1 MSRNESVQAALNDLL
16 QWERPST
23 KRNDMFEGDVI
34 ELGPFDAFVDKAAQ
48 FVQALHE
55 FNEIDAVLDRAKRFE
70 SLLAPGSELDS
81 ARVAL
86 QPIVKAFS
94 DGDSKR
100 GVEWDE
106 LHPPRIW
113 EDDRPWRRAPGMIS
127 SDEVA
132 LIRDLGTSTD
142 CLRWSPS
149 KSQRQMR
156 DLLSRRLVPPLPV
169 REGLERFENLLGE
182 FWQFVEENAVW
193 GCWLLVQCEAACES
207 PAAFDELIRQLTDTH
222 VRAIKSAARCVGQQ
236 IVSQLSRS
244 QTATNKISDKQ
255 DKLRAMLSFV
265 DGKPVVRFG
274 GKNCDISR
282 GKSDSLLNLLY
293 GFQAKNLPPTYK
305 AIFETVYP
313 SESYNPDSA
322 GAAPE
327 KLRKLAQRLNDALKD
342 KLALPP
348 DGKPWIRTISGHGYC
363 LTDAVTWQAK
373 ADWQEHDF
381 ERLKLNAGR

>member
-86 QPIVKAFS
+86 QPIVKAFA
-94 DGDSKR
+94 DSKK
-100 GVEWDE
+100 GVQWDE
-106 LHPPRIW
+106 LQLPHIR
-113 EDDRPWRRAPGMIS
+113 EGHRTRRLKSRVIS

-132 LIRDLGTSTD
+132 LIQDLGTSTD

-169 REGLERFENLLGE
+169 REGLERFEKLMVE
-182 FWQFVEENAVW
+182 FCKSVKKNEDW
-193 GCWLLVQCEAACES
+193 GSWLLIQCEAAGDS
-207 PAAFDELIRQLTDTH
+207 STAFNWLVRQLTDTH
-222 VRAIKSAARCVGQQ
+222 ITAIKSAARCVRKRIGSRPS
-236 IVSQLSRS
+236 VSQPE
-244 QTATNKISDKQ
+244 TNEIGDSPGKP
-255 DKLRAMLSFV
+255 RVTLSFV
-265 DGKPVVRFG
+265 HGKPVVRFG
-274 GKNCDISR
+274 GENCEIS

-293 GFQAKNLPPTYK
+293 CFQAKNFPPTYK

-313 SESYNPDSA
+313 HDSYNPDSA
-322 GAAPE
+322 GGAPE